1 MFRREKQS
9 DLTKNLINQVLFH
22 PQLVQQVVKLLVELL
37 KLLLV
42 PLVHQVD
49 EQRLVEAL
57 ELAEVGEALK
67 VSEVE
72 VGEVLEVTEIEVGEA
87 IGVQQLTVLEVLK
100 LLQVPHLCVTVSPL

>member
-9 DLTKNLINQVLFH
+9 DLTKNLIDQVLLH

-42 PLVHQVD
+42 PHQVD

-87 IGVQQLTVLEVLK
+87 IGVQQLTMLEVLK
-100 LLQVPHLCVTVSPL
+100 LLQVSHLCVSSL